1 MAAVKELL
9 RAENDGTLSFGDYT
23 LAAKTKKDNFEF
35 EGDIYKVKTFAEITK
50 LEKNGMFVYESVPG
64 SAVEHFRET
73 GTEVEFTVSAEGD
86 VQFTLELEPESEYEV
101 FISGESAGRMN
112 TNLSGKLS
120 VSAELAADQNV
131 QVKIVKC

>member
-64 SAVEHFRET
+64 SAVENFRET

-120 VSAELAADQNV
+120 VSAELVADQNV

>member
-23 LAAKTKKDNFEF
+23 LGAKTKKDNYEF

-64 SAVEHFRET
+64 TAVEGFRAEES
-73 GTEVEFTVSAEGD
+73 GVSFQVSGKEDA
-86 VQFTLELEPESEYEV
+86 QFTLELEADSEYTV
-101 FISGESAGRMN
+101 YLDDVNAGKMK

-120 VSAELAADQNV
+120 VSAELQPDQTV
-131 QVKIVKC
+131 CVRIIKA